1 MTTKEIA
8 NTIVANCRSGKMFD
22 NYELFSENVV
32 SREAR
37 DSQFGKEV
45 RGINATL
52 EKAKYFHALIEK
64 LISREVSEPLVAGKY
79 FTFRLCQEFELKG
92 IGYSKLDELCLFE
105 VKDGKIVCE
114 EYFYDH

>member
-32 SREAR
+32 SREAQ

-45 RGINATL
+45 IGIKPTL
-52 EKAKYFHALIEK
+52 EKAKYFHNLIEK
-64 LISREVSEPLVAGKY
+64 RISREVSDPLVAGNY
-79 FTFRLCQEFELKG
+79 FTFRLCQEFELKE
-92 IGYSKLDELCLFE
+92 IGYYKLDELCLFE
-105 VKDGKIVCE
+105 VKDGKVICE
-114 EYFYDH
+114 EYFYNN